1 MRRKRNEFA
10 IGASVSIA
18 TFLVIFAVLFLEQ
31 PAVFSGGIVITITT
45 PDAMGIGTGNEI
57 HYRGVKVG
65 TVQAVKFGEN
75 DIVITGHINSGI
87 KIPEDS
93 QFEITSSGLLSG
105 TVVKIIPGNSS
116 SYLTNGT
123 TVQASAGSGLS
134 ALSGKANEIGTRVN
148 SVLQQIQQFP
158 EQQIGTQMEQVLGR
172 LRSAIKNLNTIL
184 NDNSRK
190 VSGLVSN
197 LDKMAKNNRPDVAAI
212 VSEVKKSSS
221 DFAGTV
227 SDARIAARRLDNILT
242 ALETGQGSL
251 GRLLNDPRLYH
262 NVNQAVL
269 DLDTLINDV
278 KKNPGKYVSIRIF

>member
-18 TFLVIFAVLFLEQ
+18 TFLVIFAILFLEQ
-31 PAVFSGGIVITITT
+31 PAVFSGGMMITITT

-65 TVQAVKFGEN
+65 TVQAVKFGEKN
-75 DIVITGHINSGI
+75 IVITGHINSGV
-87 KIPEDS
+87 KIPSDS
-93 QFEITSSGLLSG
+93 RFQLASSGLLSG
-105 TVVKIIPGNSS
+105 TVVKIIPGSS
-116 SYLTNGT
+116 SSFLRNGA
-123 TVQASAGSGLS
+123 TVHATASSGLS

-148 SVLQQIQQFP
+148 TVLQQIQQFP
-158 EQQIGTQMEQVLGR
+158 EQQIGSQMEQVLGR
-172 LRSAIKNLNTIL
+172 LQTAVESLNSIL
-184 NDNSRK
+184 EDNSRK

-197 LDKMAKNNRPDVAAI
+197 LDKMATNNRPDVSAI
-212 VSEVKKSSS
+212 VSEMKKSSS

-227 SDARIAARRLDNILT
+227 SDARIATRRLDNILT

-269 DLDTLINDV
+269 DLDSLINDV